1 MSFPDISYF
10 DGPTAVL
17 RQNPAHPTLRLS
29 WAAETIFW
37 GDQLTLKSHC
47 IALRGGWTIF
57 GGVQSSSWS
66 WNQILKANLSSW
78 DSGQNSSGILTQ
90 ILLKLRKNTLNI
102 VTHHV
107 VWCNSVFLWSGNL
120 LEYPVCFISTWVPI
134 SQLSSQ
140 LHQNFEVG
148 AHKSKV
154 KMHTNP
160 KSKWAQIRLTENV

>member
-1 MSFPDISYF
+1 MSLPDISDF
-10 DGPTAVL
+10 DGPSTDL
-17 RQNPAHPTLRLS
+17 RQNPAHTTNRLS
-29 WAAETIFW
+29 WAAETFFGGINW
-37 GDQLTLKSHC
+37 LWSH

-90 ILLKLRKNTLNI
+90 ILLKSRRNTLNI

-107 VWCNSVFLWSGNL
+107 VWCISIFLWYVDL
-120 LEYPVCFISTWVPI
+120 LEFLLCFIFTWVPI

>member
-1 MSFPDISYF
+1 MSFPHISGF
-10 DGPTAVL
+10 DGPTTIL
-17 RQNPAHPTLRLS
+17 RQNSAHPTLRLS
-29 WAAETIFW
+29 WAAETIF
-37 GDQLTLKSHC
+37 GGNQLTWKSHC